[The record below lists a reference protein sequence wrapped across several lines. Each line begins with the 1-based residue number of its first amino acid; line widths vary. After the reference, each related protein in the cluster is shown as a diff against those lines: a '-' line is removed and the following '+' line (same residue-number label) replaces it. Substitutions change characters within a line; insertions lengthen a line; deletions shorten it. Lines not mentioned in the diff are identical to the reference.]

1 MWLLASSTIRASPN
15 SKTGTTG
22 EAAKSLRP
30 TDVGQYLL
38 TNFATID
45 EVRAALATISI
56 VPVVEPAL
64 GFAAPEHFIVRSR
77 RTQ

>member
-1 MWLLASSTIRASPN
+1 VAVGLFYHPGFAEYQDYDPAQ
-15 SKTGTTG
+15 
-22 EAAKSLRP
+22 AAKSLGP
-30 TDVGQYLL
+30 TEVGQYLL
-38 TNFATID
+38 TNFATIH
-45 EVRAALATISI
+45 EVRATLATISI